1 MIRSVQ
7 AGPTQFRS
15 GTIALVGRPNVG
27 KSTLLNSI
35 LQEKIAITSPTPQT
49 TRHRILGVRTL
60 PQAQLILLDTPG
72 IHKPKYRLNHRMVQV
87 AWESVQGA
95 DLVLFLVEATA
106 PPGAGDRFILEGI
119 KKARLPV
126 ILVINKMDL
135 IKKAELLPLMDQY
148 HKEYDFAELI
158 PISALTGDNV
168 DHLIECLVEY
178 LPEGGPLYSADTLT
192 DQSLRVLASEIVRE
206 KILHKTREEIPYSV
220 AVVIEEFR
228 EGSHQFD
235 SGGRSGKEKTRSS
248 HAPRTPALAPAKPD
262 ARYLPGAATGQS
274 SGSAGDRK
282 NESGKGL
289 TVIKAVILV
298 ERDSQKGI
306 IIGEGGRMLKEVGQE
321 ARAEL
326 ETLLGRK
333 VYLELWVKVKEHW
346 RQDER
351 VLKELGY

>member
-1 MIRSVQ
+1 MTQSVQ

-148 HKEYDFAELI
+148 RKEHDFAEII

-168 DHLIECLVEY
+168 DHLIECLVKY

-228 EGSHQFD
+228 EGSHQALPEAAVGP
-235 SGGRSGKEKTRSS
+235 GGIGGAT
-248 HAPRTPALAPAKPD
+248 APHGPP
-262 ARYLPGAATGQS
+262 
-274 SGSAGDRK
+274 DRK

-306 IIGEGGRMLKEVGQE
+306 VIGEGGRMLKEVGQE

>member
-1 MIRSVQ
+1 
-7 AGPTQFRS
+7 
-15 GTIALVGRPNVG
+15 
-27 KSTLLNSI
+27 
-35 LQEKIAITSPTPQT
+35 
-49 TRHRILGVRTL
+49 VRTL
-60 PQAQLILLDTPG
+60 TQAQLILLDTPG

-148 HKEYDFAELI
+148 RKEHDFAELI
-158 PISALTGDNV
+158 PVSALTGDNV
-168 DHLIECLVEY
+168 DHLVECLVKY

-206 KILHKTREEIPYSV
+206 KILHRTREEIPYSI
-220 AVVIEEFR
+220 AVVIEEY
-228 EGSHQFD
+228 
-235 SGGRSGKEKTRSS
+235 KEDPNK
-248 HAPRTPALAPAKPD
+248 D
-262 ARYLPGAATGQS
+262 
-274 SGSAGDRK
+274 
-282 NESGKGL
+282 L
-289 TVIKAVILV
+289 TLIKAVILV